1 MSRPRT
7 SPPFSRLTIGISF
20 PGILSRPR
28 QGDDLN
34 TKEDGH
40 NPDNRP
46 MPLQAR
52 DRRVGTRRAYVL
64 AAVMVALV
72 IAGSIL
78 LWQSGFLGQIT
89 DKRQLVDS
97 LRRAGPEGP
106 LLCIAAQFVQVVIFV
121 IPGEVTQFAAGYVF
135 GIRKGFLYSIIGIF
149 LGSAFNFCFA
159 RVVGR
164 PIVERFV
171 SRSTIEKVDKLLTG
185 AKGKS
190 ALFILFLL
198 PGTPKDALCYGAG
211 FSNLGVVEFCLMSG
225 LGRCPALLASI
236 MLGAQASRRDYDAMI
251 ATGAVLLLAIGGYY
265 FYERRRSKTSKS

>member
-1 MSRPRT
+1 MERSTWESDLWTRT
-7 SPPFSRLTIGISF
+7 RVSDISLKADDVGDQPKDLDPQQGKPLHDPPAA
-20 PGILSRPR
+20 
-28 QGDDLN
+28 
-34 TKEDGH
+34 
-40 NPDNRP
+40 
-46 MPLQAR
+46 AR
-52 DRRVGTRRAYVL
+52 KQYIVAALFVVL
-64 AAVMVALV
+64 VV
-72 IAGSIL
+72 AGSIL
-78 LWQSGFLGQIT
+78 LWQSGFLGRIT

-106 LLCIAAQFVQVVIFV
+106 LLCIAAQFVQVVIFA
-121 IPGEVTQFAAGYVF
+121 IPGEITQFAAGYVF
-135 GIRKGFLYSIIGIF
+135 GTWKGFLYSVIGIF
-149 LGSAFNFCFA
+149 LGSAFNFYFA

-164 PIVERFV
+164 PVIQRFL
-171 SRSTIEKVDKLLTG
+171 SRSTMEKVDKLLTG

-211 FSNLGVVEFCLMSG
+211 FSNLGVVEFCLISG

-265 FYERRRSKTSKS
+265 LYERRRSKTSKS